1 MSTYPVVDLN
11 QSKPSPAPLMT
22 PTPAN
27 PANRNDPT
35 NTATQSNDTG
45 SPYPSYTLQ
54 EFEEEEAKIKSM
66 PSWPPK
72 IRAKFKN
79 THPYVEKIGSISRR
93 ITYGIK
99 GAETCTSP
107 QSKSDLKYT
116 TMPFSST
123 VFHALSFG
131 MIHFGWCV
139 CNRII

>member
-11 QSKPSPAPLMT
+11 QSKSSPAPEMT
-22 PTPAN
+22 TTPAN

-99 GAETCTSP
+99 GAKTLARHIFAKVKVT
-107 QSKSDLKYT
+107 LL
-116 TMPFSST
+116 SSLRYHFQAQFFMR
-123 VFHALSFG
+123 FHL
-131 MIHFGWCV
+131 V
-139 CNRII
+139 